1 MEKPKLTRPK
11 FMDNKTTM
19 FMGIGGILIFA
30 LVAFVLLSATATT
43 KAVVPIDDI
52 AAGTTI
58 TENIVKEVDV
68 PRSTPGNFYKTIS
81 SVLGEKT
88 TVELKSDQLIYA
100 SDIMSKIDL
109 SSAEND
115 DYITTSIKVPNDNAV
130 GGMLSAGDVVDIS
143 VVPSTGNS
151 PSLARALKGF
161 NVDSSLDGGI
171 YYILSNVTILNAT
184 TSMSSDEANSLSNTT
199 ASAQEKNSAYY
210 VISVSYNDFKKL
222 RIAEQY
228 GSLWLNLAPTQ
239 NENNDPLINDM
250 QAGIQGGLTNAKGTS
265 SSNNDNNSD
274 NSNNN

>member
-1 MEKPKLTRPK
+1 
-11 FMDNKTTM
+11 
-19 FMGIGGILIFA
+19 
-30 LVAFVLLSATATT
+30 
-43 KAVVPIDDI
+43 
-52 AAGTTI
+52 
-58 TENIVKEVDV
+58 
-68 PRSTPGNFYKTIS
+68 
-81 SVLGEKT
+81 
-88 TVELKSDQLIYA
+88 
-100 SDIMSKIDL
+100 
-109 SSAEND
+109 
-115 DYITTSIKVPNDNAV
+115 
-130 GGMLSAGDVVDIS
+130 MLSAGDVVDIS

-210 VISVSYNDFKKL
+210 VISISYNDFKKL

-265 SSNNDNNSD
+265 SSSNNDNNSD